1 MIWKSFFYVDK
12 YRSFWKNLE
21 NCGKNIE
28 ILNLTTEG
36 KRNCLVLEPNYH
48 TTKFLTENLLTIQM
62 KKTQIYIN
70 KSLY

>member
-36 KRNCLVLEPNYH
+36 KRNYLVLEQI
-48 TTKFLTENLLTIQM
+48 TILQSFSQ
-62 KKTQIYIN
+62 KICW
-70 KSLY
+70 LYK